1 MAGAVALQC
10 HQYRRPT
17 RCGRRHTG
25 SNTFCLSFSAMRR
38 YSAERDRQTERER
51 VCLWAGK
58 VSGELGSGRALK
70 TMRPHLLPSPPIYY
84 HLQERFIACVRASCF
99 GLPVPLLSGNS
110 VRFFPRRPHRSTSPH
125 ILPPWVV
132 VMFPISST
140 NLSMPHK
147 WKAPSKNGEALG
159 TMLFPPKMHGC
170 FAEFM
175 HD

>member
-51 VCLWAGK
+51 RGVWARK

-84 HLQERFIACVRASCF
+84 HLQERFIACVRACCFDYPCHCCTATVRF
-99 GLPVPLLSGNS
+99 GLGYLIVLDRPL
-110 VRFFPRRPHRSTSPH
+110 RP
-125 ILPPWVV
+125 
-132 VMFPISST
+132 FSSQKFLGQKLLDRLTT
-140 NLSMPHK
+140 N
-147 WKAPSKNGEALG
+147 
-159 TMLFPPKMHGC
+159 
-170 FAEFM
+170 
-175 HD
+175 

>member
-1 MAGAVALQC
+1 
-10 HQYRRPT
+10 
-17 RCGRRHTG
+17 
-25 SNTFCLSFSAMRR
+25 MRR
-38 YSAERDRQTERER
+38 RYRARQTNGEREER
-51 VCLWAGK
+51 CVGQKSEWGAWQGTENHASTSASLA
-58 VSGELGSGRALK
+58 
-70 TMRPHLLPSPPIYY
+70 PIYY
-84 HLQERFIACVRASCF
+84 HLQERFIACVRACCF